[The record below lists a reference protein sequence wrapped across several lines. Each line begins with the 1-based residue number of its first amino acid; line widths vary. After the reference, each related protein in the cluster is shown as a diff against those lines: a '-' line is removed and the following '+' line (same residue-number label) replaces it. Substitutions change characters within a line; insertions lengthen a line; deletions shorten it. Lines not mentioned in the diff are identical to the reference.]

1 MSYGQASV
9 AWKCTGATDILVGHS
24 HFQFTAEAG
33 RSIKNAWSQWAQR
46 AAQACPDD
54 DERIISRRLVWYGIS
69 ATQRAM
75 ADIGLPPALINRL
88 SAGR

>member
-46 AAQACPDD
+46 AAQACPVGG
-54 DERIISRRLVWYGIS
+54 EPWQHCS
-69 ATQRAM
+69 AS
-75 ADIGLPPALINRL
+75 G
-88 SAGR
+88 